1 MSKIQKGFT
10 LIELMIV
17 VAIIGILA
25 AVALP
30 AYNNYTAKAKYSE
43 VVMASSPIKTAISL
57 CVQTGDCMVSGAFGT
72 VQNNPGSTIAI
83 QANGVNYALPVPA
96 NASASIIDP
105 SKTDVQVGTT
115 NGSPSITVTL
125 VPLATAPSGIKP
137 ADTLTLTGVVN
148 TTDSSVTYT
157 VGGGCKQHTGGAL
170 C

>member
-43 VVMASSPIKTAISL
+43 VVMAMAPIKTAISL
-57 CVQTGDCMVSGAFGT
+57 CAQTGDCVSSGAFSPLG
-72 VQNNPGSTIAI
+72 QMIGSTISFSGP
-83 QANGVNYALPVPA
+83 NGSYALPAPA
-96 NASASIIDP
+96 NSSATIIDP
-105 SKTDVQVGTT
+105 TATT
-115 NGSPSITVTL
+115 LTGGNGSTLTVTL
-125 VPLATAPSGIKP
+125 KPRSNAPSGITQF
-137 ADTLTLTGVVN
+137 DTLTLTGTLN
-148 TTDSSVTYT
+148 ATDNSVTFSL
-157 VGGGCKQHTGGAL
+157 GGGCKVHTGGAL